1 MHDDLKT
8 ISQKPTQTF
17 CEKPN
22 NFGKPQIFNKK
33 KKKKKKNQKLGQKRE
48 MQDEWVKMRHSR
60 SKKCTQRPKNT

>member
-22 NFGKPQIFNKK
+22 NFEKPQKFSTKT
-33 KKKKKKNQKLGQKRE
+33 QKLG
-48 MQDEWVKMRHSR
+48 
-60 SKKCTQRPKNT
+60 

>member
-8 ISQKPTQTF
+8 FSQKPTQTF

-33 KKKKKKNQKLGQKRE
+33 KKKNQKLGQKRE
-48 MQDEWVKMRHSR
+48 MQDE
-60 SKKCTQRPKNT
+60 